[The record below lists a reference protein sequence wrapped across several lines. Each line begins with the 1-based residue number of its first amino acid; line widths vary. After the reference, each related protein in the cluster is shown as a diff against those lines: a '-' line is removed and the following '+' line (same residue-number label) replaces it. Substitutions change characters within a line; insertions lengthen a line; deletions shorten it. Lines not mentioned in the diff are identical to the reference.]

1 MFVSLGRSHVC
12 QCLRVCVCVPMLV
25 CVCVGVIA
33 GVLMC
38 VLVRVRAKM
47 GLCRRRV
54 KINQEQVP
62 WHENQKCVSERSLN

>member
-1 MFVSLGRSHVC
+1 MSVLA
-12 QCLRVCVCVPMLV
+12 CVCDVRV
-25 CVCVGVIA
+25 SVGVGVIA

-38 VLVRVRAKM
+38 VLVCVRAKM
-47 GLCRRRV
+47 GLCRGRV